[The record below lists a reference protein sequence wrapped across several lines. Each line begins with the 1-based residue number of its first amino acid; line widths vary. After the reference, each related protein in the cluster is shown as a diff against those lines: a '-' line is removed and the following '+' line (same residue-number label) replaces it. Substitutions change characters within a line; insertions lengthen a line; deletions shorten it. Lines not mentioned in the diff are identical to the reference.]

1 MYVTSMVS
9 LTNWAQCI
17 KLSFYFEMQSLGQRK
32 VNPLSPNSQS
42 NTNFFQFIATI
53 GDKSVEKIVENRTS
67 PCKSVVRVK
76 FQAPFSPIQC

>member
-1 MYVTSMVS
+1 MVS

-17 KLSFYFEMQSLGQRK
+17 KLSFYCEMQSLGQRK

-42 NTNFFQFIATI
+42 NANFFQFIATI
-53 GDKSVEKIVENRTS
+53 GDKSVEKIVENTTS
-67 PCKSVVRVK
+67 PCKLVVRVK